1 MQILRIILVVPLALF
16 GLVASAMAL
25 MGNLWLGLV
34 ALAIWATIGVVLR
47 TNVGVVLGIV
57 VVPLLAAVIIH
68 FGGSIAFSH

>member
-34 ALAIWATIGVVLR
+34 ALAI
-47 TNVGVVLGIV
+47 
-57 VVPLLAAVIIH
+57 
-68 FGGSIAFSH
+68 